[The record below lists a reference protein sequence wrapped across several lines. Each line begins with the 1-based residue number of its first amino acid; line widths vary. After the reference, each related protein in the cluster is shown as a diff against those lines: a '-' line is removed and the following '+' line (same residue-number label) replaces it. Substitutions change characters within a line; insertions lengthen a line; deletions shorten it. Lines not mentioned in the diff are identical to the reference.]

1 MASALIGGLT
11 GGDGRYR
18 IVVHEPDAARAA
30 ALAERFAVRLAP
42 DNAAVVAG
50 SDVVVLAVKPQ
61 VARDVIVAIA
71 PAFAARQ
78 PLLISIAAGIRAA
91 SLAEWLGGDAAVVRA
106 MPNTPALVG
115 KGISALYAT
124 PHVQNSQ
131 REAAERVLGGVGEV
145 LWVASDEEIDMVTA
159 VSGSGPAYFFLVMEA
174 MTNAGKQL
182 GLPEA
187 TARRLAVATAVGA
200 GALAQQSD
208 DAPRQLREAVT
219 SPGGTTQRALQVL
232 QDGGLVGLFEAAI
245 SAACRRAAEMADEF
259 GTPASGD

>member
-1 MASALIGGLT
+1 MAAALIGGLT
-11 GGDGRYR
+11 GGDGQYR
-18 IVVHEPDAARAA
+18 IVVHEPDAARAT
-30 ALAERFAVRLAP
+30 ALAERFAVHLVP
-42 DNAAVVAG
+42 DNSTVVAD

-61 VARDVIVAIA
+61 VARDVTVAIA
-71 PAFAARQ
+71 PTFSAQQ

-91 SLAEWLGGDAAVVRA
+91 SLADWLGGDAAVVRA

-115 KGISALYAT
+115 QGISALYAT
-124 PHVQNSQ
+124 PHVQTSQ
-131 REAAERVLGGVGEV
+131 RDAAERVLGGVGEV
-145 LWVASDEEIDMVTA
+145 LWVTSDAEIDMVTA

-200 GALAQQSD
+200 GALAQQSND
-208 DAPRQLREAVT
+208 TPRELREAVT

-232 QDGGLVGLFEAAI
+232 QDGGLVGLFDAAI

-259 GTPASGD
+259 GASASAD